1 MRGFVRSLIVMHGAT
16 EELEAAGQNKA
27 KVSPLVADYFEEE
40 EKLKDFGNVLYA
52 RDSKNNFNITDVN
65 CASLIIISTKFP
77 FLKQP

>member
-27 KVSPLVADYFEEE
+27 KVSPPPLVADYFEEE

-65 CASLIIISTKFP
+65 CAS
-77 FLKQP
+77 